1 MNVEAF
7 GGTTTLPWRMCGTS
21 IAEYLLQSGYVDQA
35 GYEAVLSG
43 ALGVHP
49 TFFYESMWNLAGL
62 FLVYQLGKRW
72 RKYDGECFLFYLCWY
87 GLGRAWIEGLR
98 TDSLYFFGLEL
109 FGMPIRVSQMV
120 AALCFLAAGALL
132 LYQRSRP
139 HDPAQLYVNQLRRQK
154 EDQETESEKEE

>member
-1 MNVEAF
+1 
-7 GGTTTLPWRMCGTS
+7 
-21 IAEYLLQSGYVDQA
+21 
-35 GYEAVLSG
+35 
-43 ALGVHP
+43 
-49 TFFYESMWNLAGL
+49 MWNLAGL

-109 FGMPIRVSQMV
+109 LGMPIRVSQLV

-139 HDPAQLYVNQLRRQK
+139 HDPAHLYVNQLQRQ
-154 EDQETESEKEE
+154 EEVQEPKNKEEE

>member
-7 GGTTTLPWRMCGTS
+7 GSTTTLPWRMCGTS

-87 GLGRAWIEGLR
+87 GLGRAWIEGPADRQPVFLWA
-98 TDSLYFFGLEL
+98 GVIWNAHP
-109 FGMPIRVSQMV
+109 GVSDGGGGV
-120 AALCFLAAGALL
+120 LPGRGCAPAVPALPVPTTRHSCM
-132 LYQRSRP
+132 
-139 HDPAQLYVNQLRRQK
+139 
-154 EDQETESEKEE
+154 